1 MSELADA
8 LIARVQALESR
19 LAHLEAL
26 EYVAQ
31 ADLLDGLHAATS
43 GANAHVLAT
52 GASGQTQL
60 DGLLSLLSQL
70 RMTQSGQYHGVRF
83 AYFSKNVADNT
94 ATTVF
99 TVTTKNET
107 GDNDA
112 GNWAAL
118 VLALVT
124 DSGFAANQANNA
136 SRAYLGMVTRSMQ
149 GTGTGVNSA
158 IKDLGLSDQA
168 ANNAAARSIDSVA
181 MSVVEVDEYNTAVK
195 FTVDHSGTGSAT
207 ALYVT
212 AFVTLVHIGFW
223 TPPTMA

>member
-1 MSELADA
+1 MSEVERLWNEIGS
-8 LIARVQALESR
+8 LRRR
-19 LAHLEAL
+19 LAEVEAL
-26 EYVAQ
+26 ERVGSAR
-31 ADLLDGLHAATS
+31 
-43 GANAHVLAT
+43 
-52 GASGQTQL
+52 
-60 DGLLSLLSQL
+60 LSQL
-70 RMTQSGQYHGVRF
+70 RLTQSGQFHGVRLG
-83 AYFSKNVADNT
+83 YFVKNVADNT

-124 DSGFAANQANNA
+124 DSGFVASQSNNA

-158 IKDLGLSDQA
+158 VKELGLSDQA
-168 ANNAAARSIDSVA
+168 ANNAAVRSIDSVA
-181 MSVVEVDEYNTAVK
+181 MSVTESDEYNTAVQ
-195 FTVDHSGTGSAT
+195 FTVDHSGSGPST

-212 AFVTLVHIGFW
+212 AFVALVHIGFLSA
-223 TPPTMA
+223 PTMA

>member
-43 GANAHVLAT
+43 GLDAHVLAT

-70 RMTQSGQYHGVRF
+70 RLTQSGQHHGVRLG
-83 AYFSKNVADNT
+83 YFVKNVADNT

-149 GTGTGVNSA
+149 ATGTGVNSA
-158 IKDLGLSDQA
+158 VKELGLSDQA
-168 ANNAAARSIDSVA
+168 ANNAAVRSIDSVA
-181 MSVVEVDEYNTAVK
+181 MSVAETDEYNTAVQ

-212 AFVTLVHIGFW
+212 AFVALVHIGFMSA
-223 TPPTMA
+223 PTMA